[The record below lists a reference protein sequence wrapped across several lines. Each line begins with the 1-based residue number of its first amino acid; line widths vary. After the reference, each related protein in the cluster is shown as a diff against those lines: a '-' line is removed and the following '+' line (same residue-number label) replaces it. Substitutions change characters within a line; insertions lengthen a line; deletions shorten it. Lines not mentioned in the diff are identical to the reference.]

1 MILLT
6 FSPEFPSRTV
16 KVRRDISRDG
26 ARLSSLHVTIFPDLW
41 GDYVDVVGG
50 RHLLNWVT
58 MGNELGDELVD
69 QNPPFSLVLKE
80 SGGDRRPTSAR
91 RRPTS
96 WSHVCLGKY
105 KRDPRISARKYE
117 RQRPSHRA
125 GVTSPPSCAK
135 IDRIPAAEPNVGLM
149 RSDRDCGQDPH
160 PWRLWACG
168 SRTSFNSLRYL

>member
-105 KRDPRISARKYE
+105 KRDPRINARKYE
-117 RQRPSHRA
+117 RKRPTHRA
-125 GVTSPPSCAK
+125 GAASHRK
-135 IDRIPAAEPNVGLM
+135 LRKDR
-149 RSDRDCGQDPH
+149 QDPCSGTK
-160 PWRLWACG
+160 CG
-168 SRTSFNSLRYL
+168 FDEV